1 MTDFFDKI
9 KYQLDKKLPFAVYSK
24 PVSDIVTGVFQKTGA
39 VHNLTDFNAR
49 GFVFAPFAGND
60 VVFIPKDDAEV
71 ITVKNEA
78 SIEAVLNDL
87 EQPKIDETAKQE
99 FESLVKKCVSV
110 IKGRQFEKLV
120 ASRTEKVPVTTDV
133 ITIYKR
139 LLQTYPNAFRY
150 CFYTPK
156 TGLWMGATPEQL
168 LKAHENTIKTV
179 ALAGTQVYS
188 ETKEAVW
195 EEKEQQ
201 EQKFVTDYILQRLSQ
216 YSSDIQATQPYTFR
230 AGNIVHIKTDITAD
244 LKESSNIGEVINSLH
259 PTPAVCGIPKEQ
271 AKQFLLDNEGYNRK
285 YYSGY
290 LGELNYDF
298 GSGTSSKTDLFV
310 NLRSMKMSEDNA
322 QLFIGCGITK
332 DSNPEKEFFETVNKS
347 ITMRK
352 VLV

>member
-1 MTDFFDKI
+1 MTDFFNKI

-24 PVSDIVTGVFQKTGA
+24 PGSDVVTGVFQKTE
-39 VHNLTDFNAR
+39 VTHSLTDYNSK
-49 GFVFAPFAGND
+49 GFVFAPFSSNSN
-60 VVFIPKDDAEV
+60 VVFIPKEDAEV
-71 ITVKNEA
+71 ITPKNET
-78 SIEAVLNDL
+78 SREEALNEL
-87 EQPKIDETAKQE
+87 QQTKVDETAKQN
-99 FESLVKKCVSV
+99 FESLVKQCVSA
-110 IKGRQFEKLV
+110 IKKGQFEKLV
-120 ASRTEKVPVTTDV
+120 ASRTEKVPFATDV
-133 ITIYKR
+133 TTIYKR

-168 LKAHENTIKTV
+168 LKADGSTIKTV
-179 ALAGTQVYS
+179 ALAGTQVYNGA
-188 ETKEAVW
+188 KEAVW

-201 EQKFVTDYILQRLSQ
+201 EQQFVTDYILQRLSQ

-230 AGNIVHIKTDITAD
+230 AGNIVHIKTDITAS
-244 LKESSNIGEVINSLH
+244 LKESNHIGEVINSLH
-259 PTPAVCGIPKEQ
+259 PTPAVCGIPKEV
-271 AKQFLLDNEGYNRK
+271 AKQFLLDNEGYNRE

-298 GSGTSSKTDLFV
+298 GSGTASKTDLFV
-310 NLRSMKMSEDNA
+310 NLRSMKMGEDNA

-352 VLV
+352 VL